1 MNHNFNQFN
10 NTPSMSNPFN
20 NTPKSQDNT
29 LDEYKKLGL
38 NIFSSADRAKFE
50 RYKLS
55 DEYLGIGKDNQRG
68 FNQALTSLRRG
79 YGNAKEELAPYRQ
92 YDRENAATIQAFL
105 RDPSKVTSL
114 PGYAYG
120 MDKSMDAVNDAYA
133 AAGNTGG
140 ADFLSAV
147 GRNVQNNYEQGVNN
161 YVDMYQPRYNT
172 ANTLANLHTRFG
184 EGRGAIQVDRS
195 NDLTENKLAAFT
207 LRNPKAF
214 AVPAAPQQQ
223 PGTLDRFGQLVGI
236 GATIAGMPGAGTAAT
251 FAGDIIGGIF

>member
-1 MNHNFNQFN
+1 MNTAMNHLTASLMNPQAQIARMGFGDEDLVQF
-10 NTPSMSNPFN
+10 
-20 NTPKSQDNT
+20 
-29 LDEYKKLGL
+29 EKLGL
-38 NIFSSADRAKFE
+38 NPLSSGDRAKFE
-50 RYKLS
+50 RYKMS
-55 DEYLGIGKDNQRG
+55 EEYLGIGKDNKKG
-68 FNQALTSLRRG
+68 FNQALNSLESG
-79 YGNAKEELAPYRQ
+79 YGDAKKELAPYRR
-92 YDRENAATIQAFL
+92 YDRENAATIQEFL

-147 GRNVQNNYEQGVNN
+147 GKNVQNNYEQGVNN
-161 YVDMYQPRYNT
+161 YVEMYQPRYNT

-236 GATIAGMPGAGTAAT
+236 GATIAGMPGVGAAAT
-251 FAGDIIGGIF
+251 FAGDIIGDIF